1 MKAARFRML
10 LIAVVAMVAV
20 TLPAFAQTSTPAST
34 SKKIHWDVSLF
45 GSARQLTYPI
55 NDWAKAMGEATNG
68 LWDIQL
74 HYGQVLSPAK
84 DQLKGLKAG
93 LFQVALWVPMYNPGI
108 TPLHNV
114 LELAFLAPASIKEI
128 GAWMWKLGEDPAMVK
143 ELADWNAQML
153 FPVPL
158 PQYQFMGK
166 KPIRTVEDLKGLRIR
181 SAAAMAKPLQ
191 KYGAVITMVPAPEI
205 YTALQRGMLD
215 DVLFVWTYGFGAY
228 KLNELSKYATVG
240 VDAGASG
247 MQVAVNK
254 DAWDALP
261 KEWRELSSKW
271 VRANVINLYD
281 DYNNKANAKWLPIF
295 KESGMEISTF
305 PPAEKAKLVAAAS
318 EGWNA
323 WAEDVNKRGL
333 PGSRILARAKS
344 LKADITGQ

>member
-1 MKAARFRML
+1 MKLKVARFGML
-10 LIAVVAMVAV
+10 LTAVLASVALI
-20 TLPAFAQTSTPAST
+20 LPSTSTAAT
-34 SKKIHWDVSLF
+34 AGKKVHWDVSLF
-45 GSARQLTYPI
+45 GSPRQLTYPI

-68 LWDIQL
+68 QWEIEL
-74 HYGQVLSPAK
+74 HYGGVLSPPK

-93 LFQVALWVPMYNPGI
+93 LYQGAVWVPMYNPGI

-215 DVLFVWTYGFGAY
+215 EVLFVWTYGFGSY

-333 PGSRILARAKS
+333 PGSSILARAKS
-344 LKADITGQ
+344 LKADIAGK